1 MTKQQIEIDNAL
13 VAILVDDV
21 CGDIHDNVI
30 KQVTKK
36 YVHKAIMLMREKQ
49 HTVYAVCKE
58 CDDYYYGFNEPEEI
72 FFSLEEAKQY
82 VKDVWKG
89 NETDIKEPIFED
101 DDYYGIRTKGGL
113 YDYIIKKYEV
123 K

>member
-1 MTKQQIEIDNAL
+1 MTKQQTDIDNAL
-13 VAILVDDV
+13 IALLVDDI

-36 YVHKAIMLMREKQ
+36 YVHKAITLVREKQ
-49 HTVYAVCKE
+49 HTVYAVCPE

-82 VKDVWKG
+82 VKDKLKNKG
-89 NETDIKEPIFED
+89 ELVFKE
-101 DDYYGIRTKGGL
+101 DDYYGIRVEGYV
-113 YDYIIKKYEV
+113 YDYIIKKYIV